1 MESVF
6 GVSSEEDFE
15 GGLLL
20 AEQPVSKKRRQP
32 PGKKF
37 SSRKNFTSDLDTL
50 FETAL
55 NESLEQNVLKQTQEL
70 EAKTK
75 ASQHQIPGKKP
86 LTGLD
91 TLIRKTANAAF
102 KEDDKKMP
110 VKRVTFVFDRKK
122 LEKLKR
128 IARREKAYLKDL
140 IGNAVSEFIQEYE
153 QEKGDVK

>member
-1 MESVF
+1 MESAF
-6 GVSSEEDFE
+6 GVASEENFE

-20 AEQPVSKKRRQP
+20 DERPAPKKRKRLPSKKL
-32 PGKKF
+32 

-50 FETAL
+50 FEAAL
-55 NESLEQNVLKQTQEL
+55 NESLDQKIQQQTPDL

-75 ASQHQIPGKKP
+75 ASLHQISGKKP
-86 LTGLD
+86 LSGLD
-91 TLIRKTANAAF
+91 TLIRQTANKVY
-102 KEDDKKMP
+102 KEDDKKIP

-140 IGNAVSEFIQEYE
+140 IGDAVSEFIQEYE
-153 QEKGDVK
+153 QKEGGLK